1 MGFKAAASNCLRTNA
16 FQTNLSQSE
25 EQDQKMMSFNILALR
40 HELWHHV
47 TNAAGSRS
55 GIARTFLVEIVAERG
70 LPVLDDL

>member
-16 FQTNLSQSE
+16 FQTNLSQPE
-25 EQDQKMMSFNILALR
+25 EQNQKMVRFDILALR

-47 TNAAGSRS
+47 TDAARSRS
-55 GIARTFLVEIVAERG
+55 GVARTFLVEIVAERG